1 MDNNWIPTKAVE
13 ALTAVQKKH
22 KGVLNERAV
31 SEILSQLNMVWR
43 NIMRQEVEA
52 QKTKMSQQIQ
62 DLRRQIVTKN
72 AYDKGELIQ
81 EITRTKHQLSL
92 AEKKLHNQKRVG
104 GGNAGKENVQDS
116 TQIISP
122 EDAERSIRLA
132 AQMEEKV
139 RQVTLQNET
148 LKAKLAHY
156 EHQDENQNTLSR
168 EHMRF
173 TATDMNSNSE
183 I

>member
-1 MDNNWIPTKAVE
+1 
-13 ALTAVQKKH
+13 
-22 KGVLNERAV
+22 
-31 SEILSQLNMVWR
+31 
-43 NIMRQEVEA
+43 
-52 QKTKMSQQIQ
+52 
-62 DLRRQIVTKN
+62 
-72 AYDKGELIQ
+72 
-81 EITRTKHQLSL
+81 
-92 AEKKLHNQKRVG
+92 
-104 GGNAGKENVQDS
+104 
-116 TQIISP
+116 
-122 EDAERSIRLA
+122 
-132 AQMEEKV
+132 MEEKV